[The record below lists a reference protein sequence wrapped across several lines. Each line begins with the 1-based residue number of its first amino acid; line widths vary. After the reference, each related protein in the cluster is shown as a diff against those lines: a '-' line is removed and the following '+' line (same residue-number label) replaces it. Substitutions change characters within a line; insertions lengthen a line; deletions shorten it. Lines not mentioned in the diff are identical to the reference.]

1 MAENVCWRFGSI
13 PKVGAERKGRQMKES
28 TQINVKGLL
37 LDTEKNVW
45 TAPKYW
51 MHKTFG
57 IGEMTDAVLT
67 GECWVI
73 VLNFGGEIR
82 RIRQDKLTPYGD
94 QFRGSLGK
102 TLRPKK
108 IEEDE
113 EIVAPPP
120 EMRLPIERIEPRR
133 GSHRELSDEQILKML
148 RE

>member
-1 MAENVCWRFGSI
+1 
-13 PKVGAERKGRQMKES
+13 MKES

-37 LDTEKNVW
+37 LDTERNVW

-67 GECWVI
+67 GEYWVI

-82 RIRQDKLTPYGD
+82 RIRQDKLTAYGE
-94 QFRGSLGK
+94 SITMTLGK

-108 IEEDE
+108 VEEDE
-113 EIVAPPP
+113 VVARAPEIG
-120 EMRLPIERIEPRR
+120 LPTPRPKPRR
-133 GSHRELSDEQILKML
+133 GSHRELTNEQILKML